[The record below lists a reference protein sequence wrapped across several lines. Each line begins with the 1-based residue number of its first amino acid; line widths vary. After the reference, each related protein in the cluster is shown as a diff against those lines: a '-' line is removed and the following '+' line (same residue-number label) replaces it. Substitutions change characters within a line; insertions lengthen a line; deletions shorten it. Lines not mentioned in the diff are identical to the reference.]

1 MREKKKS
8 KPTQIA
14 NILESVVSSLGLT
27 RCYKGWQVV
36 TKWEEIVGEYNAKHA
51 PAFKFDDGVLYLEV
65 EDAAKR
71 ANLSMQQEEFME
83 KIHTYPFGR
92 VVKQLRFVSG
102 RKGI

>member
-1 MREKKKS
+1 MAKKNKS
-8 KPTQIA
+8 KPTKIA
-14 NILESVVSSLGLT
+14 GILDSVVSSLGLG
-27 RCYKGWQVV
+27 RSYRGWQVV

-51 PAFKFDDGVLYLEV
+51 PAFKFEDGVLYLEV

-83 KIHTYPFGR
+83 KIHTYPYGR